1 MYHEMICNMLSTILL
16 TSTAGAQENEVIAA
30 IAIVFV
36 LILWLWIWFFLPAS
50 MAKKRGR
57 SQIGWIILFWIISP
71 FWGIIALLILGD
83 SKKKIR
89 KEIMEELSNKE
100 A

>member
-1 MYHEMICNMLSTILL
+1 MYHEMICNMLSTIFL

-36 LILWLWIWFFLPAS
+36 LIFWIWFFLPAS
-50 MAKKRGR
+50 MARKRGR
-57 SQIGWIILFWIISP
+57 SQIGWILMFWIISP

>member
-1 MYHEMICNMLSTILL
+1 MLSTIFL
-16 TSTAGAQENEVIAA
+16 TSTVGVQENKAIVA
-30 IAIVFV
+30 IAIGVV

-50 MAKKRGR
+50 MARKRGR

>member
-1 MYHEMICNMLSTILL
+1 MLSTTIL
-16 TSTAGAQENEVIAA
+16 TSATGIQENDVIMI
-30 IAIVFV
+30 IAIGVGV
-36 LILWLWIWFFLPAS
+36 ALILWLWLWLCFFLPAS

-57 SQIGWIILFWIISP
+57 SQIGWILLFWIISP

-89 KEIMEELSNKE
+89 EDIMEELSNKE
-100 A
+100 V

>member
-1 MYHEMICNMLSTILL
+1 M
-16 TSTAGAQENEVIAA
+16 TSTAEVQENE
-30 IAIVFV
+30 AIVALAIGIV

-50 MAKKRGR
+50 MARKRGR

-100 A
+100 V

>member
-1 MYHEMICNMLSTILL
+1 MIYNMLSTIFL
-16 TSTAGAQENEVIAA
+16 TSTVGIQEDKAIMA
-30 IAIVFV
+30 IATGVV
-36 LILWLWIWFFLPAS
+36 LILWLWLWFFLPAS
-50 MAKKRGR
+50 MARKRGR

-89 KEIMEELSNKE
+89 KDLMEELSKKDM
-100 A
+100 

>member
-1 MYHEMICNMLSTILL
+1 MLSTIFL
-16 TSTAGAQENEVIAA
+16 TSTAGRQENEVIMIVA
-30 IAIVFV
+30 IAVV
-36 LILWLWIWFFLPAS
+36 LILCLWIWFFLPAS

-100 A
+100 V